1 MTHALVTGGEGFVGQ
16 WVVKSLLADGV
27 VVTATTATRPPAPG
41 TLDAMEIAAVRWVAG
56 DLAASRDLA
65 PMRSLLDAARPE
77 AIYHLAGISYVP
89 AVGDDP
95 VAALGINVGIGV
107 RLIEAARGWRDETGA
122 DPAILVVGSAEQYG
136 RQPTTVGRITEH
148 AELLPRTFYGAT
160 KCSQEHFALAA
171 ARTYGM
177 RIMATRSFNHC
188 GPGHAPVFL
197 LPALVQRALRCRAE
211 RGDRIVVGNVDSV
224 RDYLHVSDVVAA
236 YRALIA
242 AGAGGEA
249 YNVCGGE
256 GVSVGDLARE
266 VLEEAGV
273 VARVESDATLQR
285 PVDVPY
291 LVGDNA
297 KLRARTGWAP
307 RRGRRD
313 IIRDHLHAAS

>member
-1 MTHALVTGGEGFVGQ
+1 MGQ
-16 WVVKSLLADGV
+16 WLVKALLADGV
-27 VVTATTATRPPAPG
+27 TVTATTATVPPITG
-41 TLDAMEIAAVRWVAG
+41 TLGAAEIAAVQWVAG
-56 DLAASRDLA
+56 DLAASRDLD
-65 PMRSLLDAARPE
+65 PMRRLLDAARPD

-107 RLIEAARGWRDETGA
+107 RLIEAARGWREQTGA

-136 RQPTTVGRITEH
+136 RQPAAAGRITEH

-177 RIMATRSFNHC
+177 RILATRSFNHC
-188 GPGHAPVFL
+188 GPGHASVFL
-197 LPALVQRALRCRAE
+197 LPALVQRVLRCRAE
-211 RGDRIVVGNVDSV
+211 GGARIGVGNLDSV
-224 RDYLHVSDVVAA
+224 RDYLHVADVVDA
-236 YRALIA
+236 YRALVA
-242 AGAGGEA
+242 TGEAGEA
-249 YNVCGGE
+249 YNICSGE
-256 GVSVGDLARE
+256 GVSVADLARE

-273 VARVESDATLQR
+273 TARVESDAALQR

>member
-1 MTHALVTGGEGFVGQ
+1 MTRALVTGAEGFVGQ
-16 WVVKSLLADGV
+16 WLVKALLADGV
-27 VVTATTATRPPAPG
+27 AVTATTATVPPSPG
-41 TLDAMEIAAVRWVAG
+41 TLTAAEVAAVRWVPG

-65 PMRSLLDAARPE
+65 AMHQLLDVARPD

-107 RLIEAARGWRDETGA
+107 RLIEAAREWRDQAGG
-122 DPAILVVGSAEQYG
+122 DPAILVIGSAEEYG
-136 RQPTTVGRITEH
+136 RQPEAAGRIGEH

-188 GPGHAPVFL
+188 GPGHASVFL
-197 LPALVQRALRCRAE
+197 LPALVQRVLRCRAE
-211 RGDRIVVGNVDSV
+211 GSDRIVVGNLGSV
-224 RDYLHVSDVVAA
+224 RDYLHVADVVDA
-236 YRALIA
+236 YRALA
-242 AGAGGEA
+242 ASGAAGEA
-249 YNVCGGE
+249 YNVCSGE
-256 GVSVGDLARE
+256 GVSVADLARE

-273 VARVESDATLQR
+273 TARVESDAALQR

-313 IIRDHLHAAS
+313 IIRDHLYAAS

>member
-1 MTHALVTGGEGFVGQ
+1 MTRALVTGGEGFVGQ
-16 WVVKSLLADGV
+16 WLVKSLLADGV
-27 VVTATTATRPPAPG
+27 AVTATTVAAAPIPG
-41 TLDAMEIAAVRWVAG
+41 TLDAAEIAAVRWVPG
-56 DLAASRDLA
+56 DLAAGRDLA
-65 PMRSLLDAARPE
+65 PMHQLLEVARPE

-107 RLIEAARGWRDETGA
+107 RLIEAARGWRDRTGVN
-122 DPAILVVGSAEQYG
+122 PAILVVGSAEQYG
-136 RQPTTVGRITEH
+136 RQPAGAGRIGEH

-177 RIMATRSFNHC
+177 RILATRSFNHC
-188 GPGHAPVFL
+188 GPGHPAVFL
-197 LPALVQRALRCRAE
+197 LPALVQRALQCRAE
-211 RGDRIVVGNVDSV
+211 GGARIVVGNLGSV
-224 RDYLHVSDVVAA
+224 RDYLHVADVVDA
-236 YRALIA
+236 YRALVA
-242 AGAGGEA
+242 SGEGGEA
-249 YNVCGGE
+249 YNVCSGE

-273 VARVESDATLQR
+273 VARVESDAALQR

>member
-1 MTHALVTGGEGFVGQ
+1 VPPMT
-16 WVVKSLLADGV
+16 
-27 VVTATTATRPPAPG
+27 G
-41 TLDAMEIAAVRWVAG
+41 TLGAAEIAAVQWVAG
-56 DLAASRDLA
+56 DLAASRDLD
-65 PMRSLLDAARPE
+65 PMRRLLDAARPD

-107 RLIEAARGWRDETGA
+107 RLIEAARGWREQTGA
-122 DPAILVVGSAEQYG
+122 DPAMLVVGSAEQYG
-136 RQPTTVGRITEH
+136 RHPATSGRLTEH

-177 RIMATRSFNHC
+177 RIRATRSFNHC
-188 GPGHAPVFL
+188 GPGHASVFL
-197 LPALVQRALRCRAE
+197 LPALVQRVLRCRAE
-211 RGDRIVVGNVDSV
+211 GAARIGVGNLDSV
-224 RDYLHVSDVVAA
+224 RDYLHVADVVDA
-236 YRALIA
+236 YRALVA
-242 AGAGGEA
+242 AGEPGEA
-249 YNVCGGE
+249 YNVCSGA
-256 GVSVGDLARE
+256 GVSVADLARE

-273 VARVESDATLQR
+273 AARVESDAVLQR

-313 IIRDHLHAAS
+313 IIRDHLYAAS

>member
-1 MTHALVTGGEGFVGQ
+1 VSRALVTGGEGFVGQ
-16 WVVKSLLADGV
+16 WLVKSLLADGV
-27 VVTATTATRPPAPG
+27 AVTATTVTDAPAPG
-41 TLDAMEIAAVRWVAG
+41 TLAAAEIAAVRWVPG
-56 DLAASRDLA
+56 DLAAGRDLA
-65 PMRSLLDAARPE
+65 PMHRLLEVARPD

-95 VAALGINVGIGV
+95 VAALGINVGISV
-107 RLIEAARGWRDETGA
+107 RLVEAARGWRDQEGA
-122 DPAILVVGSAEQYG
+122 DPAILVIGSAEQYG
-136 RQPTTVGRITEH
+136 RQPAGAGLIGEH

-177 RIMATRSFNHC
+177 RIIAVRAFNHS
-188 GPGHAPVFL
+188 GVGQSPRFL
-197 LPALVQRALRCRAE
+197 LPSLVQRVLRCRAE
-211 RGDRIVVGNVDSV
+211 RGERVVVGNIDPV
-224 RDYLHVSDVVAA
+224 RDYLHVADVVDA
-236 YRALIA
+236 YRALVA
-242 AGAGGEA
+242 SGEGGEA
-249 YNVCGGE
+249 YNVCSGE

-273 VARVESDATLQR
+273 VARVESDAALQR